1 MSWWKLLIEF
11 LLITAGVFSCTGN
24 VLDKERPERTTL
36 QPTSFLQRASFPY
49 SSSPSNYQATIHP
62 YHQPQASANQLG
74 HGLAQLVTSAIP
86 SVPKTKM
93 LKAESIPLT
102 KLQAVHRGQKIP
114 WLLRCCLPTL
124 QSLTVWKPIAAA
136 GTTVLRSEPQTDWTE
151 TPKALKT
158 RRIPQETTSE
168 LELSTSQKRIT
179 PVLVTTKG
187 NVYKTVSRAT
197 DQHTTKLRKHTTT
210 EKTSVAAHKDIT
222 SVQTTPPTPLT
233 PAGPTLAFQPSPAIT
248 GAYSVSNGTT
258 DCVKAL
264 IGLTMIVTNTK
275 TDDLEY
281 FNIVPN
287 ATHTTGHCG
296 YGQSMLNISFE
307 GGFIHF
313 IFTKKG
319 EIYYISMIEA
329 SLTVLS
335 QGSVY
340 NGIKNDQLFSTA
352 VGKSFKCLSKQ
363 TVGLANDFQLQVA
376 NSQLQAFDIVDN
388 QFGKEEE
395 CILDRNKR
403 LIPATIGFSLAGLI
417 IIILA
422 SCAIYRR
429 KPHLGYSR
437 I

>member
-1 MSWWKLLIEF
+1 MNWWKLLIEF

-36 QPTSFLQRASFPY
+36 QPTSFLRRASFPY
-49 SSSPSNYQATIHP
+49 SLSPSNYQATIHP
-62 YHQPQASANQLG
+62 YHQPQALANQLG

-86 SVPKTKM
+86 SGPKTKM

-102 KLQAVHRGQKIP
+102 KLQALHRGQKIP
-114 WLLRCCLPTL
+114 WLLHCCLPTL
-124 QSLTVWKPIAAA
+124 QSPTVWKSIAAA
-136 GTTVLRSEPQTDWTE
+136 GATVLRSEPQTDWTE
-151 TPKALKT
+151 THKALKT
-158 RRIPQETTSE
+158 RRVPQETTSK
-168 LELSTSQKRIT
+168 LRLSTSQKRVT

-197 DQHTTKLRKHTTT
+197 DHTTKLRKHTTT
-210 EKTSVAAHKDIT
+210 EKTSVGAHKNMT
-222 SVQTTPPTPLT
+222 SVQTAPPTLIT

-319 EIYYISMIEA
+319 EIYYISTIEA

-340 NGIKNDQLFSTA
+340 NGIKNNQLFSTA

-363 TVGLANDFQLQVA
+363 MIGLANDLQLQIA

-395 CILDRNKR
+395 CFLDRKKR
-403 LIPATIGFSLAGLI
+403 LNPAATGFGLTGLI
-417 IIILA
+417 IILVCCVICKTKRH
-422 SCAIYRR
+422 S
-429 KPHLGYSR
+429 GYSH